1 MNDILPEQTP
11 TWRYLENTLAALL
24 DGYGYKEIRLP
35 VKAKQLEIRPF
46 LCDFCV
52 KISFRDTNVRIS

>member
-1 MNDILPEQTP
+1 
-11 TWRYLENTLAALL
+11 LL
-24 DGYGYKEIRLP
+24 FGRFLTVLYKEIRLP
-35 VKAKQLEIRPF
+35 VKAKQLEIRSF